1 MPGAR
6 TVPLVTRPPFGPVV
20 DALDPEP
27 GDIVHAV
34 ARGGRIRWS
43 RTGTWSTTH
52 RRRPGRAG
60 ARV

>member
-20 DALDPEP
+20 NAMDPGP

-43 RTGTWSTTH
+43 RRGTG
-52 RRRPGRAG
+52 RRRIRAG
-60 ARV
+60 LAGPGLGL